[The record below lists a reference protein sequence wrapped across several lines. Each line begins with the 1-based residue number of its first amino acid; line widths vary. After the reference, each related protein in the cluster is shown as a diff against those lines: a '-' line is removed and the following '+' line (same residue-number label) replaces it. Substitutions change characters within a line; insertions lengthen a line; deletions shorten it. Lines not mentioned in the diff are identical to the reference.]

1 MPIFFLLTR
10 DRKEVDSDGRGVKE
24 ELGGVMGE
32 KAVIRVYCM
41 RRNLFSIN
49 LFRKDHSP

>member
-1 MPIFFLLTR
+1 MPIFFSSNKN
-10 DRKEVDSDGRGVKE
+10 RKEVDSVGRGGRE

-32 KAVIRVYCM
+32 KVVIRVYCM

-49 LFRKDHSP
+49 LFRKDHSS